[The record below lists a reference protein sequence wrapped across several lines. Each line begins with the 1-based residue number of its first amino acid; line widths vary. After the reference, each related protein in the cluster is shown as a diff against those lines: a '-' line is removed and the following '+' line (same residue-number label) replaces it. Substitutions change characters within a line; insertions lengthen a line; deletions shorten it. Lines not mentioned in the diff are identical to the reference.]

1 MRILLTGGT
10 GFVGRYV
17 LRELLAQGHEVRAL
31 IRRGGVPEG
40 FESRNVEVVRSD
52 INGALEQFMQGMDGV
67 VHLVGIIEEI
77 PRKKVTFEMLHTRA
91 TQNVVNAAKAVGVP
105 RFIFVSAN
113 GASEQGATRYQTTK
127 WAAEEAVRKSGLEH
141 WCVLRPGLI
150 FGDPG
155 MEREEFCT
163 VLASSLIKP
172 FPILPVFGNGLYQM
186 QPIAVEEIAQSVV
199 QALTLPNAHAQTI
212 VAVGRCRLTY
222 IELLDVVTRALDNK
236 PRPKIKVPVSFVKV
250 GMRFAGSMVPITP
263 DQLTMLI
270 AGNVADETAFYDT
283 FSVTERLFDEENLAY
298 LHLRL

>member
-127 WAAEEAVRKSGLEH
+127 WAAEEAVRRSGLEH

-163 VLASSLIKP
+163 VLASNLIKP
-172 FPILPVFGNGLYQM
+172 FPILPVFGGGLYQM
-186 QPIAVEEIAQSVV
+186 QPIAVEEVAQSVV

-212 VAVGRCRLTY
+212 AAVGRRRLTY
-222 IELLDVVTRALDNK
+222 IELLDVVTRALGHN
-236 PRPKIKVPVSFVKV
+236 PRPKIKVPVSFVQI
-250 GMRFAGSMVPITP
+250 GMRFAGSMLPITP

-270 AGNVADETAFYDT
+270 AGNVADETDFYDT

>member
-40 FESRNVEVVRSD
+40 FESRDVEVVRSD

-77 PRKKVTFEMLHTRA
+77 PRKKVTFEVLHTRA
-91 TQNVVNAAKAVGVP
+91 TQNIVNAAKAVGVP

-127 WAAEEAVRKSGLEH
+127 WAAEEAVRRSGLEH

-163 VLASSLIKP
+163 VLASNLIKP
-172 FPILPVFGNGLYQM
+172 FPILPVFGGGLYQM
-186 QPIAVEEIAQSVV
+186 QPIAVEEVAQSVV

-212 VAVGRCRLTY
+212 AAVGRRRLTY
-222 IELLDVVTRALDNK
+222 IELLDVVTRALGNN
-236 PRPKIKVPVSFVKV
+236 PRPKIKVPVSFVQI
-250 GMRFAGSMVPITP
+250 GMRFAGSMLPITP
-263 DQLTMLI
+263 DQLKMLI
-270 AGNVADETAFYDT
+270 AGNVADETTFYDM

>member
-113 GASEQGATRYQTTK
+113 GASEQGVTRYQTTK

-186 QPIAVEEIAQSVV
+186 QPIAVEEVAQSVV
-199 QALTLPNAHAQTI
+199 QALTFPNAHAQTI
-212 VAVGRCRLTY
+212 VAVGRRRLTY
-222 IELLDVVTRALDNK
+222 IELLDVVTRALGNN
-236 PRPKIKVPVSFVKV
+236 PRPKIKVPVSFVKL
-250 GMRFAGSMVPITP
+250 GMRFAGSMLPITP

-270 AGNVADETAFYDT
+270 AGNVADETTFYDT

>member
-52 INGALEQFMQGMDGV
+52 INGALEQFMQEMDGV

-172 FPILPVFGNGLYQM
+172 FPILPVFGDGLYQM
-186 QPIAVEEIAQSVV
+186 QPIAVEEVAQSVV

-212 VAVGRCRLTY
+212 AAVGRRRLIY
-222 IELLDVVTRALDNK
+222 IELLDVVTRALDNN

-250 GMRFAGSMVPITP
+250 GMRFAGSMLPITP

-270 AGNVADETAFYDT
+270 AGNVADETDFYDT
-283 FSVTERLFDEENLAY
+283 FSVNECLFDEENLAY